1 MRRVLLLLMLVSL
14 PAWGEID
21 VSFDPHPGASV
32 PGDLA
37 FRESRLDA
45 YYGRAPVVLVLGY
58 LGCVN
63 LCGTTL
69 TGVAEALHGSGL
81 VPERDYRALFVSIDP
96 RDEIAPAERR
106 AGWHFLTGAA
116 AAAEVAQAVGFRY
129 RFEKESGQFAHPA
142 GFVVLTPQGKV
153 SRYFEGVRFDAGE
166 LRQALLGADEGQVQ
180 SPLQRLLFVC
190 FHDPLGGRNTPAVM
204 AALRIAM
211 AALLAALGFFAWRQ
225 LR

>member
-1 MRRVLLLLMLVSL
+1 MSRALLLLLLVSL

-21 VSFDPHPGASV
+21 ISFDPHPGASV
-32 PGDLA
+32 PGHLA

-45 YYGRAPVVLVLGY
+45 YYGRVPVVLVLGY

-69 TGVAEALHGSGL
+69 TGVSEALHGSGL
-81 VPERDYRALFVSIDP
+81 VAERDYRALFVSIDP
-96 RDEIAPAERR
+96 RDESAPAERR

-116 AAAEVAQAVGFRY
+116 AAAKVAQAVGFRY
-129 RFEKESGQFAHPA
+129 RFEKESGEFAHPA

-153 SRYFEGVRFDAGE
+153 SRYFEGVRFDAGD
-166 LRQALLGADEGQVQ
+166 LRQALLGAGEGQVQ
-180 SPLQRLLFVC
+180 SAFQRLLFVC